1 MSATLRDRVVWLV
14 VAAVACGWGGQR
26 AALAQS
32 DGRPIL
38 FEGEATADDVYVRS
52 GDSLNHYTVCKL
64 EAGRRVQ
71 VLAERGEWYEIVPP
85 AEAFSLISGDY
96 VDSADGKHG
105 VVNGTNVRVRTG
117 SLLNKNKYT
126 VQTLLGKGSEVTIL
140 GKNADGFLRI
150 VPPANATL
158 WINRAYVQRV
168 PDELR
173 KLEADTRAAGTGT
186 AGTTGS
192 GTKAS
197 WSGGASRVAGP
208 SDDHAS
214 APGANAGV
222 PSTKLSATRPSASRA
237 TENSGTTV
245 PPAFSGSLAQL
256 ERTEQV
262 EELARIDAGVNA
274 ELAKPVLERQL
285 RPFLKRYQALS
296 AQDEDEMAQR
306 YAKARATQLS
316 DMLALVDT
324 VRKMRRLEATAASR
338 RRAYQA
344 ERAGIRT
351 VAPSAP
357 SGIDAEGVLRRSSLY
372 PQGSPT
378 ERLRL
383 IDVSTPVE
391 RTVAYVEIP
400 AHSPID
406 AEAMIEKYVG
416 VRASAKRWQQ
426 GGVDPVPILVAQEL
440 VLLETPTERG
450 AAAEKGMAKGV
461 AGK

>member
-1 MSATLRDRVVWLV
+1 MSATMSDRVFWFA

-32 DGRPIL
+32 GGRAIL
-38 FEGEATADDVYVRS
+38 FEGEASANDVYVRS

-64 EAGRRVQ
+64 EAGRRVK

-105 VVNGTNVRVRTG
+105 VVNGTNVRVRAG
-117 SLLNKNKYT
+117 SLLNGNKYT

-140 GKNADGFLRI
+140 GKNPDGFLRI
-150 VPPANATL
+150 APPPNASL
-158 WINRAYVQRV
+158 WINRAFVHRI

-173 KLEADTRAAGTGT
+173 KLEADTQT
-186 AGTTGS
+186 S
-192 GTKAS
+192 GRKAS
-197 WSGGASRVAGP
+197 RTP
-208 SDDHAS
+208 S
-214 APGANAGV
+214 V
-222 PSTKLSATRPSASRA
+222 ASRA
-237 TENSGTTV
+237 VDSPGDHAQVSGTNAGAGPIRVSGHSGRAAAPVFT
-245 PPAFSGSLAQL
+245 GSLARL

-262 EELARIDAGVNA
+262 EELARIDAGVDA
-274 ELAKPVLERQL
+274 ELAKPVLERRL

-306 YAKARATQLS
+306 YAEARATQLS

-351 VAPSAP
+351 VEPSAP
-357 SGIDAEGVLRRSSLY
+357 SGLDAEGVLRRSALY

-383 IDVSTPVE
+383 IDVSTPAE

-400 AHSPID
+400 THSSID
-406 AEAMIEKYVG
+406 AATMIEKYVG
-416 VRASAKRWQQ
+416 VRASARRWQQ
-426 GGVDPVPILVAQEL
+426 GGVDPVPILVAQEI
-440 VLLETPTERG
+440 VLLETPTGEG
-450 AAAEKGMAKGV
+450 TTAKEGGT
-461 AGK
+461 GK